1 MKAIIFAAGLGSRL
15 KPLTDN
21 TPKALLRVEGKP
33 LLAHAIEKLQ
43 QAGVTEIIVNV
54 HHLAEQIV
62 AYLENN
68 HYHGVT
74 FSISDERNLL
84 LDTGGG
90 LKKAAPFF
98 NDGQPFFAYN
108 VDILTNMNLSA
119 MMDFHRKHGALATLA
134 VSDRA
139 TARYLLFDDDR
150 YLKGWT
156 NVKTGE
162 IIPQNADLQHLHK
175 RAFSGIHIIN
185 PKLLHLLDGEGNF
198 PIIPEYLRLCAE
210 HPILGYD
217 HTGDYWMDMGKIES
231 VTRYALHVT
240 S

>member
-21 TPKALLRVEGKP
+21 TPKALLIVNGKP

-43 QAGVTEIIVNV
+43 HAGVTEIIVNV

-74 FSISDERNLL
+74 FSISDERDLL

-90 LKKAAPFF
+90 LKNVVSFF

-108 VDILTNMNLSA
+108 VDILTDMDLLA
-119 MMDFHRKHGALATLA
+119 MMDFHRKHDALATLA

-139 TARYLLFDDDR
+139 TARYLLFDNDQR
-150 YLKGWT
+150 LKGWT
-156 NVKTGE
+156 NMKTGE
-162 IIPQNADLQHLHK
+162 VIPQNADLQCLHK
-175 RAFSGIHIIN
+175 KAFSGIHVIN
-185 PKLLHLLDGEGNF
+185 PELLHFLDKEGNF
-198 PIIPEYLRLCAE
+198 PIIPEYLRLCSA
-210 HPILGYD
+210 HLILGYD
-217 HTGDYWMDMGKIES
+217 HTGCCWIDMGKLES
-231 VTRYALHVT
+231 VTR
-240 S
+240 